1 MEPQAQSGP
10 NDVIQN
16 TPRRHLGTMPGDNL
30 MLPSDDV
37 TVYTQIFYDFCQA
50 TSLQPSQLSAT
61 RLSTVP
67 IPRFQD
73 RRELSSMTAT
83 AWANPL
89 FWLPYDWRVNDSDEC
104 TDTMALRITWE
115 LSMANIYDPVEGFTD
130 VLQLMGLDIDDP
142 EVQQRIYQWSAGQPD
157 ELFDAF
163 DITEFLNRPEGQD
176 DDWIADIAAEE
187 AEDMLR
193 ASWFS
198 NAYGLQKML
207 DEAVSEFEHD
217 EDEAKIKSTIDAQLK
232 LATVLF
238 DGVVYE
244 EQHAEDI
251 MTVMQP
257 VLDDPKISPVI
268 VAMVLREFYVSVEDQ
283 NKPAMDYLAMELT
296 DEPQDLTAAE

>member
-10 NDVIQN
+10 VEMIQN

-50 TSLQPSQLSAT
+50 TNLQPSQLSAT

-73 RRELSSMTAT
+73 RRELSNMTAT

-89 FWLPYDWRVNDSDEC
+89 FWLPYDWRVNDSGEC

-130 VLQLMGLDIDDP
+130 VLQLMGLDIDDH
-142 EVQQRIYQWSAGQPD
+142 EVQQRIYQWSSGLPD
-157 ELFDAF
+157 ELFDDF
-163 DITEFLNRPEGQD
+163 DITTFLNRPEDQD
-176 DDWIADIAAEE
+176 DDWLADIAAQE

-198 NAYGLQKML
+198 NAYGLKKML
-207 DEAVSEFEHD
+207 DEAVSEFEHT

-232 LATVLF
+232 LASVLF

-244 EQHAEDI
+244 DQHAEDI

-257 VLDDPKISPVI
+257 VLDEPNISPVI
-268 VAMVLREFYVSVEDQ
+268 VAMVLREFYVYVEDQ
-283 NKPAMDYLAMELT
+283 NKPAMDYLATELT